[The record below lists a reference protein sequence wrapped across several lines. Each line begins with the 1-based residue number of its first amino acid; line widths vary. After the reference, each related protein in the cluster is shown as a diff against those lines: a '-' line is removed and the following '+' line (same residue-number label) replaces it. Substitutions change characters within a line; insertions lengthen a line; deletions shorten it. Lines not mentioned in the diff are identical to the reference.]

1 VSARD
6 QVPAPTAQDEADK
19 HDLRIHRAMQRALPV
34 MHAGLKQ
41 FIAGFCHH
49 SGDAEMVVYLKGS
62 AEPVRPCDITILEQP
77 T

>member
-1 VSARD
+1 MSACD

-34 MHAGLKQ
+34 MHNGLKQ